1 MTMSNVLRS
10 LCVWSVVCLCAVWSV
25 ARRSSVA
32 PATAIL
38 SSRSCIHAIMVDLFT
53 CIRYTQIPRQGTALY
68 RGRRGGNRGDNNGP
82 IDKNRRI
89 RDRP

>member
-1 MTMSNVLRS
+1 
-10 LCVWSVVCLCAVWSV
+10 VCLWCVCVERMWSV

-53 CIRYTQIPRQGTALY
+53 CIRYTQIPRHRQGTAHT
-68 RGRRGGNRGDNNGP
+68 GGRGGNRGDNNGP